1 MNVTWMIGSKE
12 NIEIVEKIINKEKLS
27 YEMIWVWIA
36 VIGMVTAAFISI
48 LLLILSQEVNK
59 DMAKKGVPAHD
70 GRGKGKRAV
79 RGRGGCSS
87 TQRKGKGRK

>member
-48 LLLILSQEVNK
+48 LLLILS
-59 DMAKKGVPAHD
+59 
-70 GRGKGKRAV
+70 
-79 RGRGGCSS
+79 
-87 TQRKGKGRK
+87 